1 MLVVMLIF
9 LLILLFAVWESKKD
23 LLSPSFL
30 LLVGYIITTICSIY
44 NAERWKSDISGYM
57 LFIVSL
63 GIISFIVG
71 EEVAGK
77 IKPLRSYVELPER
90 NNDLTSFVWKAST
103 FRCLCMTVICIVS
116 TFIVYKEVVR
126 IAYLNF
132 REWGNLLYNFKENLG
147 DNSMNSAARIG
158 MRLTKS
164 IAYISAFLLMNNLT
178 EKKDNRRNLL
188 VDIIYMGSIITYVV
202 QSLLT
207 GSRIAV
213 IMILVGMMFLYLTL
227 RYIKS
232 GYKVHIN
239 IKRIIQAAMGI
250 TIICIL
256 FFNVQ
261 ELVGRMQQSEG
272 TLDYLTTYLGGSF
285 DLFSQYLRENRHSN
299 RQVVETLSG
308 VVDNLQRYFGMLKNV
323 EFSIYPEFRRAQT
336 GVLIGNTYTGFR
348 NYYNDLGI
356 VGVFIFS
363 WLLGFLFSFV
373 YRSIVLMKRFSV
385 MKVTLIIAYSTY
397 LYCILF
403 HFFTDYF
410 YLKISVGMVIETILL
425 IACTYFVY
433 GRKIK
438 LGRIVI

>member
-1 MLVVMLIF
+1 MLIIMLIF
-9 LLILLFAVWESKKD
+9 LLILLFTVWESKKD

-30 LLVGYIITTICSIY
+30 LIAGYIITTICSLY
-44 NAERWKSDISGYM
+44 NVERWKSDISGYM

-63 GIISFIVG
+63 GIISFVVG

-77 IKPLRSYVELPER
+77 IKPLRRFTVLPKR

-103 FRCLCMTVICIVS
+103 FRCLCLAVICVAS
-116 TFIVYKEVVR
+116 TFIVYNEVVR

-164 IAYISAFLLMNNLT
+164 VAFISAFLLMNNLT
-178 EKKDNRRNLL
+178 EKKENRRNLL
-188 VDIIYMGSIITYVV
+188 GEISYMVSIITYVI
-202 QSLLT
+202 QSLMT

-213 IMILVGMMFLYLTL
+213 IMLLVGMIFLYLTL
-227 RYIKS
+227 KYIKS
-232 GYKVHIN
+232 GYKVDIN
-239 IKRIIQAAMGI
+239 IKRIIQAVVGI
-250 TIICIL
+250 AIICIL
-256 FFNVQ
+256 FFSVQ
-261 ELVGRMQQSEG
+261 EMVGRMQQSEG
-272 TLDYLTTYLGGSF
+272 PIDYLTTYLGGSY
-285 DLFSQYLRENRHSN
+285 DLFSQYLRENRNSN

-308 VVDNLQRYFGMLKNV
+308 VVDNLQRYFGTLKNI

-336 GVLIGNTYTGFR
+336 GILIGNTYTGFR

-356 VGVFIFS
+356 VGVILFS

-385 MKVTLIIAYSTY
+385 MKITLFIAYSTY

-410 YLKISVGMVIETILL
+410 YLKISVGMVIETMLL
-425 IACTYFVY
+425 IACTIFVF
-433 GRKIK
+433 GKKVK
-438 LGRIVI
+438 LGRIRI